1 MENRLQFEKTDVQ
14 VDVSFWMKYNAL
26 KLDRF
31 KLSMDPV
38 GKWTCGATGVY
49 GDWRRYVYKEEGFC
63 QDISILCY
71 VKI

>member
-1 MENRLQFEKTDVQ
+1 MFEKTDVQ

-38 GKWTCGATGVY
+38 GK
-49 GDWRRYVYKEEGFC
+49 
-63 QDISILCY
+63 
-71 VKI
+71 